1 MDLQNSEN
9 KKFHYPVLEGVE
21 IMCRVFWGPDLESCR
36 HMIEGN
42 FFESFE
48 TILTKPEAKPSVI
61 LDNINS
67 IINRFD
73 TPQSLFHHLNE
84 CYVRLFVN
92 NKEGITAP
100 LYQSCYE
107 FKNAPMMG
115 KSAVK
120 MNKRFKSKDLSLS
133 DDLNEP
139 PDHLAIELEYL
150 YFLLENGWTNKD
162 NELVA
167 EAVAFAGESI
177 LPWVIQLRNLLKNEN
192 ICPFYP
198 LSASLLVVILSII
211 AGFVN
216 GGQPSES

>member
-1 MDLQNSEN
+1 MDLKYSEN
-9 KKFHYPVLEGVE
+9 YAVLEGVE

-42 FFESFE
+42 FFQSFE
-48 TILTKPEAKPSVI
+48 TIFTKPEAKPSVI

-73 TPQSLFHHLNE
+73 THQSLFHHLNE

-92 NKEGITAP
+92 NKEGITTP

-115 KSAVK
+115 ESALK
-120 MNKRFKSKDLSLS
+120 MKNRFKSKGLSME
-133 DDLNEP
+133 NRVHEP

-150 YFLLENGWTNKD
+150 FYLLQDSGVGQDENQNKFVS
-162 NELVA
+162 NEAASFAA
-167 EAVAFAGESI
+167 ETM
-177 LPWVIQLRNLLKNEN
+177 LPWVTVFNQRLKSVTDDCSFYALASGILVLL
-192 ICPFYP
+192 
-198 LSASLLVVILSII
+198 LSLISDK
-211 AGFVN
+211 
-216 GGQPSES
+216 

>member
-9 KKFHYPVLEGVE
+9 KKNNDTVLEGVE

-115 KSAVK
+115 ESAVK
-120 MNKRFKSKDLSLS
+120 MNKRFKSKGLSME
-133 DDLNEP
+133 NRVHEP

-150 YFLLENGWTNKD
+150 FFLLQDSGVGLDENQNENQNKFVS
-162 NELVA
+162 NEA
-167 EAVAFAGESI
+167 ASFATETM
-177 LPWVIQLRNLLKNEN
+177 LPWVTVFNQRLKSATEDCSFYALASGILVLL
-192 ICPFYP
+192 
-198 LSASLLVVILSII
+198 LSLISDK
-211 AGFVN
+211 
-216 GGQPSES
+216 

>member
-1 MDLQNSEN
+1 MDFQNSEN
-9 KKFHYPVLEGVE
+9 KTINDAVLEGVE

-42 FFESFE
+42 FFEFFE
-48 TILTKPEAKPSVI
+48 IILTKKEAKSSVI
-61 LDNINS
+61 LDNIDS

-73 TPQSLFHHLNE
+73 THQSLFHHLNE

-107 FKNAPMMG
+107 FENAPMMG

-120 MNKRFKSKDLSLS
+120 MNKRFKSKGLSLAK
-133 DDLNEP
+133 DMNEP

-167 EAVAFAGESI
+167 EAVTFAGESI
-177 LPWVIQLRNLLKNEN
+177 LPWVIQLRNLLKNET

-198 LSASLLVVILSII
+198 LSATLLVDILSFI
-211 AGFVN
+211 ASFVN
-216 GGQPSES
+216 GGQPAKS

>member
-1 MDLQNSEN
+1 MDLENSEN
-9 KKFHYPVLEGVE
+9 KKINYAVLEGVE

-42 FFESFE
+42 FFQSFE
-48 TILTKPEAKPSVI
+48 ITLTIPEAKPSVI

-92 NKEGITAP
+92 NKEGITTP

-107 FKNAPMMG
+107 FENAPMMG
-115 KSAVK
+115 ESAIK
-120 MNKRFKSKDLSLS
+120 MNKRFKSKGLSME
-133 DDLNEP
+133 NRVHEP

-150 YFLLENGWTNKD
+150 FFLLQDSSVGLND
-162 NELVA
+162 NPDKFVSN
-167 EAVAFAGESI
+167 EAVSFAAETM
-177 LPWVIQLRNLLKNEN
+177 LPWVTVFNQRLKPVIDDCRFYSLASGILVLL
-192 ICPFYP
+192 
-198 LSASLLVVILSII
+198 LSLISDK
-211 AGFVN
+211 
-216 GGQPSES
+216 

>member
-1 MDLQNSEN
+1 MNLQNSEN
-9 KKFHYPVLEGVE
+9 RKINDAVLEGIE

-42 FFESFE
+42 FFQSFE
-48 TILTKPEAKPSVI
+48 IILSKTEAKPSVI

-67 IINRFD
+67 LINRFD
-73 TPQSLFHHLNE
+73 TDQSLFHHLNE

-107 FKNAPMMG
+107 FENAPMMG
-115 KSAVK
+115 KPAVK
-120 MNKRFKSKDLSLS
+120 MKKRFKSKGLSIA
-133 DDLNEP
+133 DNLNEP

-177 LPWVIQLRNLLKNEN
+177 LPWVIQLRNLLKNET
-192 ICPFYP
+192 ICSFYP
-198 LSASLLVVILSII
+198 LSASLLVAILSFI

-216 GGQPSES
+216 GGQPAES